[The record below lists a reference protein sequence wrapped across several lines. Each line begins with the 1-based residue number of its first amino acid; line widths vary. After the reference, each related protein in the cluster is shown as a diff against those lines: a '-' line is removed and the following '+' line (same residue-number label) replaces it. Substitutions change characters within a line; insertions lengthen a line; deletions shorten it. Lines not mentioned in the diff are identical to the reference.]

1 MLVYFRPYNYLW
13 HDWLNIFIIFLFF
26 SFPLLLRINHESF
39 YKNTSE
45 LDIISLTVKELVRA
59 YPQQKNCVCFLAP
72 LPDCRFLLMHSLGEG
87 AVDSSNLILSLRWKL
102 GFLCSI
108 TVSASVLA
116 GIWKWSS
123 RIKLYQARFPSPL
136 SPLPTT
142 LSLPFS
148 VPGFPLELIF

>member
-59 YPQQKNCVCFLAP
+59 YPQRKLRMFLSSSSWLQIPA
-72 LPDCRFLLMHSLGEG
+72 MHSLGEG
-87 AVDSSNLILSLRWKL
+87 ALDSSNLILSLRWKL